1 MMLTMETTL
10 IKNTYHVTGMTC
22 EACEYK
28 VKTVLGKI
36 AGVQG
41 VTIDLKTGETTL
53 ETERKIP
60 LSELKEVLKPHSK
73 YQIERHFPLHA
84 KEPMLVGTPLTEPE
98 RTFLETYKPLLLIAA
113 FIAGVSL
120 LTSFHAGIYQWAHF
134 SIVMFLHNFMTGFFL
149 VFSFFKLLNLNDFA
163 NSFAMYDLAAMRFPI
178 YGKIYPFLELGL
190 GILCLAHIEPRL
202 VYLADILLMGF
213 GNLGVI
219 QSVMNKRKIKCACL
233 GAVFN
238 LPMST
243 VTIIENTIMVA
254 LGVILLLLT
263 SNF

>member
-1 MMLTMETTL
+1 MESTL

-28 VKTVLGKI
+28 VKSVFGKI
-36 AGVQG
+36 AGVQDI
-41 VTIDLKTGETTL
+41 TIDLKTGETIL
-53 ETERKIP
+53 ESERKIP

-73 YQIERHFPLHA
+73 YGIERHFPLHSSINVVDTA
-84 KEPMLVGTPLTEPE
+84 TIEPE

-113 FIAGVSL
+113 FITGVSL
-120 LTSFHAGIYQWAHF
+120 LTSFHLGIYEWIHF
-134 SIVMFLHNFMTGFFL
+134 SSVMFLHNFMTGFFL
-149 VFSFFKLLNLNDFA
+149 VFSFFKLLNLKDFA
-163 NSFAMYDLAAMRFPI
+163 SSFAMYDIAAMRFLI
-178 YGKIYPFLELGL
+178 YGRIYPFLELGL

-202 VYLADILLMGF
+202 VYTADILLMGF

-219 QSVMNKRKIKCACL
+219 RSVMNKQKIKCACL

-254 LGVILLLLT
+254 LGIILLLLT